1 MIVYVIIGF
10 LILSLVCFL
19 VVFLLPKKEIIDDNI
34 IKSNNTKLSDE
45 EENVLSIFEE
55 YGESKDKY
63 IIVDSREVTS
73 LPTEEDEARWIREA
87 EEKYNKNNK

>member
-19 VVFLLPKKEIIDDNI
+19 VVLLLPKKEIIGDNI

-45 EENVLSIFEE
+45 EENILSIFSE
-55 YGESKDKY
+55 YGESKDEY
-63 IIVDSREVTS
+63 IIVNSREVTS
-73 LPTEEDEARWIREA
+73 LPTEDDELRWIKEA
-87 EEKYNKNNK
+87 EKKYKK

>member
-73 LPTEEDEARWIREA
+73 LPTEEDEAR
-87 EEKYNKNNK
+87 

>member
-19 VVFLLPKKEIIDDNI
+19 VVFLLPKKEIIGDNI